1 MPSKL
6 VRIVLDLASNNFI
19 VEYGER
25 RTPGLTETQQKEMDH
40 LNEELIGYSDFAT
53 AEELDSEE
61 RQQLMEKKKRL
72 TELDEMEIME
82 RFEWYPVEQH
92 LIESLFIVVSPNLR
106 HTYVENLPSNLIE
119 KLLQP
124 QITLNFG
131 AGQTPI
137 SAPSAAESPPLDDP
151 GALQSCT
158 PNELRVIGVIAQDT
172 PRWPDFVAI
181 KEEDPGIVFVRP
193 HKFLKDDWTPIN
205 RALRAAFGDCWKSGG
220 RGDASAH
227 WQIQVQGR

>member
-6 VRIVLDLASNNFI
+6 VRIVLDMTSNQFI

-25 RTPGLTETQQKEMDH
+25 RIPGLTPAQQEEMKQ
-40 LNEELIGYSDFAT
+40 LNEELMEFSDFAT
-53 AEELDSEE
+53 AEELDSEK

-72 TELDEMEIME
+72 AKLAEMEVE
-82 RFEWYPVEQH
+82 EHFEWYPIEHH

-106 HTYVENLPSNLIE
+106 HTYVENLPPNLIE

-131 AGQTPI
+131 TGQGAI
-137 SAPSAAESPPLDDP
+137 SVPSATEAPPPDDS
-151 GALQSCT
+151 GGLQSHT
-158 PNELRVIGVIAQDT
+158 PNELRVIEVIAQDT
-172 PRWPDFVAI
+172 PKWPDFVAI
-181 KEEDPGIVFVRP
+181 KEEKPNVVFVRP
-193 HKFLKDDWTPIN
+193 HTFLKDDWTPIN
-205 RALRAAFGDCWKSGG
+205 RALRAAFGDCWKSKG

-227 WQIQVQGR
+227 WEIEVK